1 MPMTDYTGFDRL
13 PKDVFDLEH
22 EIRDY
27 LEKTIDQFKN
37 EWYLYDKYIKSV
49 LEPKFKDFYNNL
61 LEKINGIQN
70 NT

>member
-1 MPMTDYTGFDRL
+1 MW
-13 PKDVFDLEH
+13 V
-22 EIRDY
+22 
-27 LEKTIDQFKN
+27 N
-37 EWYLYDKYIKSV
+37 EWYLYDKYIKSA